1 MLRKL
6 LRFLTGR
13 LFISLVLIVVQL
25 ATLFLVLFYV
35 QNNAVWFQI
44 LSGLSIVMTL
54 VVVVRDLNPA
64 YKIGWMLLFMFFP
77 VYGGIFYILFGNRR
91 LNRRLRDR
99 LEQLNVVY
107 QKGVEGGSYSD
118 LLPMRALASY
128 SNTLS
133 RQAQYIV
140 NITGYPVWS
149 NTEVEYFPS
158 GEAWVIDLLEE
169 LAKAK
174 SFIFLE
180 FFIVA
185 EGEVWDAVLAVL
197 LDRIRRGVRVCL
209 MFDDAGSLFTLDSHF
224 DTRLR
229 ALGIEV
235 VAFNP
240 LRAHLNSR
248 LNSRNHC
255 KVVVIDGNIGYTGGV
270 N

>member
-149 NTEVEYFPS
+149 NTEVEYF
-158 GEAWVIDLLEE
+158 
-169 LAKAK
+169 
-174 SFIFLE
+174 
-180 FFIVA
+180 
-185 EGEVWDAVLAVL
+185 
-197 LDRIRRGVRVCL
+197 
-209 MFDDAGSLFTLDSHF
+209 
-224 DTRLR
+224 LR
-229 ALGIEV
+229 
-235 VAFNP
+235 
-240 LRAHLNSR
+240 
-248 LNSRNHC
+248 
-255 KVVVIDGNIGYTGGV
+255 
-270 N
+270 

>member
-77 VYGGIFYILFGNRR
+77 STGIFYILFGNRR

-107 QKGVEGGSYSD
+107 QKGS
-118 LLPMRALASY
+118 RAAP
-128 SNTLS
+128 TATCCRCGRS
-133 RQAQYIV
+133 RATPIPSRGKRS
-140 NITGYPVWS
+140 TSSTSPATRCGRTPRWS
-149 NTEVEYFPS
+149 TSS

-209 MFDDAGSLFTLDSHF
+209 MFDDAGSLFTLIR
-224 DTRLR
+224 TRYPPPGP
-229 ALGIEV
+229 GIEV
-235 VAFNP
+235 VRSTRCGP
-240 LRAHLNSR
+240 SQQPPQQPQSPQGGGHRRQHR
-248 LNSRNHC
+248 LHRWC
-255 KVVVIDGNIGYTGGV
+255 TRR
-270 N
+270 